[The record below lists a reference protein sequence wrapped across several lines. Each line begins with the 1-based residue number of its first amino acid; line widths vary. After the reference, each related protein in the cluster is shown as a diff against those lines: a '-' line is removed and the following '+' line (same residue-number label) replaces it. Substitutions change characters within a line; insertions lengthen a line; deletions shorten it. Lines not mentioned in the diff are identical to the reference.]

1 MALFAKPSFCLNTK
15 VLLSSLLLSQ
25 FGLVACSHKHIDRT
39 ASYQTYHAPA
49 QAYNLNVNNPAI
61 FGSPMLKSSCSVA
74 GSSLEIKDK
83 IGQYY
88 KIDVINLLANQNIDV
103 KQNKKQFLTSI
114 LSYYNNLY
122 KIDAQSTPTMKA
134 LNTTDSYMTMTLN
147 KQPANSPNA
156 SKDTKKQNNQKPV
169 LGLLVTQQ
177 DDFVFVIQHI
187 QNRYD
192 QKQMVTSL
200 KTIHN
205 NMRIPGSFA
214 FNSTERYKKSTEN
227 DKKSGF
233 LDEKELLGFIKIDPS
248 SASASDIEAWK
259 KKAKC

>member
-1 MALFAKPSFCLNTK
+1 MALLAKLPNSLNAK
-15 VLLSSLLLSQ
+15 MIVSSLLLSQ

-39 ASYQTYHAPA
+39 AAYKTYHAPA
-49 QAYNLNVNNPAI
+49 QAYNLNINNPAI

-88 KIDVINLLANQNIDV
+88 KIDVINLLANQNIDAT
-103 KQNKKQFLTSI
+103 QGKKQFLTSI
-114 LSYYNNLY
+114 FNYYNNLY
-122 KIDAQSTPTMKA
+122 EFDAQSTPTMKA
-134 LNTTDSYMTMTLN
+134 LNATDSYMTIALNN
-147 KQPANSPNA
+147 KQSTNSPNA
-156 SKDTKKQNNQKPV
+156 SKDTKKQSDNKKTV

-187 QNRYD
+187 QNSYD

-214 FNSTERYKKSTEN
+214 LDNNERYKKTNE
-227 DKKSGF
+227 KSGF
-233 LDEKELLGFIKIDPS
+233 LDEKELLGFIKIDPN